1 MQMIAALLATIFG
14 KVGEFLVARLGV
26 QLAVR
31 TAVVAAWIAAAVA
44 FTATANGI
52 IMGIALSVPQVVQ
65 NALACLPSNTGPCIA
80 AIGASHAAAWVY
92 TQVTAIASVKG
103 RI

>member
-1 MQMIAALLATIFG
+1 MKAIASLITLIFG
-14 KVGEFLVARLGV
+14 KVGEFLVARLGAR
-26 QLAVR
+26 LAIR
-31 TAVVAAWIAAAVA
+31 AAVVAAWVAAAVA
-44 FTATANGI
+44 LTGAVNGL
-52 IMGIALSVPQVVQ
+52 IMGVALAVPQIVQ
-65 NALACLPSNTGPCIA
+65 SALACLPSNTGPCIA